1 MSKNII
7 KFSINTMMVIYSLF
21 VIVICMMGGVFKEEW
36 FIDGDEIKNVCDV
49 LRVIVVDDY
58 RETVAIATLAL
69 ISPVV
74 IYGAINKFRIVSINL
89 ILLVFLFFWAWFFII
104 KYRNCLWF

>member
-1 MSKNII
+1 MNNNII
-7 KFSINTMMVIYSLF
+7 KSTINIIMVIYSFF
-21 VIVICMMGGVFKEEW
+21 VIITCMMGGVFKEEW

-49 LRVIVVDDY
+49 LRAIVVDDY

-69 ISPVV
+69 ITPVV
-74 IYGAINKFRIVSINL
+74 IYGALNKFRIISIN
-89 ILLVFLFFWAWFFII
+89 IMLLVFLFVWIWFFIV